1 MMTAS
6 RGLEIEGYPVEG
18 VSIGGKETCVI
29 FPTLSL
35 AFDIGVGVG
44 PPTAFK
50 QEFLFVSHGHL
61 DHIGGLPA
69 YVAAREFLSLP
80 PPTIFVPACLGDLV
94 AQLFQS
100 YRAISVTDLPHI
112 LVPLELG
119 KEYEFRTDLKVRAFK
134 TYHAIP
140 SQGYVIYTMKKKLK
154 QEFIGLPGTEIKRL
168 RSSGV
173 EVTDTVSTPEIAFT
187 GDTTSDFILDPNNSD
202 VLAAKILVVE
212 TTFLDNSISV
222 EHAREYG
229 HTHLSEVASQSEK
242 LGNKA
247 ILLIHF
253 SARYTLEEIDA
264 AINTLPPALRSRVY
278 AMKEGF
284 KEK

>member
-1 MMTAS
+1 MACDSAAEDVPTAALPLAPS
-6 RGLEIEGYPVEG
+6 STPPSSTKAKHRLEIEGYPVEG

-35 AFDIGVGVG
+35 AFDIGLG
-44 PPTAFK
+44 PERAFA

-61 DHIGGLPA
+61 DHIGGLA
-69 YVAAREFLSLP
+69 VYVSAREFLELR
-80 PPTIFVPACLGDLV
+80 PPTIFIQACLGDLV
-94 AQLFQS
+94 ARLFEV
-100 YRAISVTDLPHI
+100 YRAISGSELKHV
-112 LVPLELG
+112 LVPLE
-119 KEYEFRTDLKVRAFK
+119 
-134 TYHAIP
+134 
-140 SQGYVIYTMKKKLK
+140 KLK
-154 QEFIGLPGTEIKRL
+154 QEFVGLPGAEIKRL
-168 RSSGV
+168 RLSGV
-173 EVTDTVSTPEIAFT
+173 EVTNTVSTPEIAFT

-222 EHAREYG
+222 EHATECG

-253 SARYTLEEIDA
+253 SPRYTSEEIDA

-278 AMKEGF
+278 ALKEGF
-284 KEK
+284 